1 MKYETHNNIK
11 YLTSLVLVI
20 SLLLSSFS
28 ALIVEATNG
37 NNNTLN
43 ESLVMDSMGNWVN
56 TDVTYNS
63 YNSSYTDHFESYSST
78 QHMAYCWCGVYELQN
93 HSLI

>member
-43 ESLVMDSMGNWVN
+43 ESLVMDNMGNWVN

-63 YNSSYTDHFESYSST
+63 YNSSITE
-78 QHMAYCWCGVYELQN
+78 V
-93 HSLI
+93 I